1 MHDFKRES
9 MIQEMS
15 KYTNEDHEI
24 WGILFDRQIVNLKDK
39 VCREYFDSLDTL
51 SETLNNSAIPDFKNV
66 DKILLDRTG
75 WSIEVVPGLIEVEP
89 FFTLLAAKRFCS
101 STWIRK
107 RSQLDYLEEPD
118 MFHDTFGHIPLLV
131 HPQYAE
137 AMRLIGELG
146 VKYIDNSDAIIRLKR
161 LYWFTIEFGLI
172 KGADKV
178 EIYGAGIISSSGET
192 KHIYESEGVEVIP
205 FDIKTIFNTPFNND
219 EIQWK
224 YFELE
229 SMDQLYRE
237 VAKLVEEPNVLIE
250 GELVMASS

>member
-1 MHDFKRES
+1 MFLEIEKMN

-15 KYTNEDHEI
+15 KYTEEDHEI
-24 WGILFDRQIVNLKDK
+24 WGILFDRQIVNLKGK
-39 VCREYFDSLDTL
+39 VCKEYFDSLVTL
-51 SETLNNSAIPDFKNV
+51 SQTLNNTKIPDFSKV
-66 DKILLDRTG
+66 DQVLMASTG

-89 FFTLLAAKRFCS
+89 FFTLLANKRFCS
-101 STWIRK
+101 STWIRN

-146 VKYIDNSDAIIRLKR
+146 VKYIDNPDAIIRLKR

-172 KGADKV
+172 QGKDKV

-192 KHIYESEGVEVIP
+192 KHIYESEGVQVLP
-205 FDIKTIFNTPFNND
+205 FDIKTIFDTPFNND

-229 SMDQLYRE
+229 SMEQLYTE
-237 VAKLVEEPNVLIE
+237 IAKLVEAPEILVE
-250 GELVMASS
+250 GELVMAN

>member
-1 MHDFKRES
+1 MTN
-9 MIQEMS
+9 
-15 KYTNEDHEI
+15 YTVEDHEI
-24 WGILFDRQIVNLKDK
+24 WGILFDRQLENLKGV
-39 VCREYFDSLDTL
+39 VCDEYFDSLETL
-51 SETLNNSAIPDFKNV
+51 SETLNNKGVPDFRNV
-66 DKILLDRTG
+66 DKVLLDRTG
-75 WSIEVVPGLIEVEP
+75 WSIEVVAGLIEVEP

-146 VKYIDNSDAIIRLKR
+146 VKYIDNPDAIIRLKR

-172 KGADKV
+172 KGVDKI

-192 KHIYESEGVEVIP
+192 KHIYESEDVQVLP
-205 FDIKTIFNTPFNND
+205 FDMQAIFDTPFNND

-229 SMDQLYRE
+229 SMEQLYTE
-237 VAKLVEEPNVLIE
+237 IAQLVESPEILITGKLVLAE
-250 GELVMASS
+250 A

>member
-1 MHDFKRES
+1 

-15 KYTNEDHEI
+15 KYTEEDHEI
-24 WGILFDRQIVNLKDK
+24 WGILFKRQWINLKEK
-39 VCREYFDSLDTL
+39 VCEEYIDSL
-51 SETLNNSAIPDFKNV
+51 ETLAATLNGDSIPDFKEV
-66 DKILLDRTG
+66 DEVLLKRTG

-89 FFTLLAAKRFCS
+89 FFTLLAKKRFCS
-101 STWIRK
+101 STWIRN

-131 HPQYAE
+131 HPEYAE

-146 VKYIDNSDAIIRLKR
+146 VKYIDNPAAIIRLKR

-172 KGADKV
+172 KGKENV

-192 KHIYESEGVEVIP
+192 KHIYENPEIEILP

-224 YFELE
+224 YFVLD
-229 SMDQLYRE
+229 SMNQLYTE
-237 VAKLVEEPNVLIE
+237 IEKLVDAPEILIQEELIMLE
-250 GELVMASS
+250 